1 MKVDI
6 PNRPAITIASN
17 LLQVIGLLLGA
28 TIIIFGYLYR
38 NTIVGY
44 GEESIWF
51 TLFTVLAGGLVW
63 ISFAIWGELLAVFKS
78 MEQVQIEILNHLED
92 AEQD

>member
-6 PNRPAITIASN
+6 PNRHAITTASN
-17 LLQVIGLLLGA
+17 LLQVVGLFLGIA
-28 TIIIFGYLYR
+28 IIIIGYLYQ

-44 GEESIWF
+44 GEEDIILF

-63 ISFAIWGELLAVFKS
+63 INFAVWGELLSVFKTK
-78 MEQVQIEILNHLED
+78 EQVQIEILNNLEKG
-92 AEQD
+92 E